1 MSVERVAMRDLLS
14 GVVVLLLTFGG
25 GYWYGTHVEA
35 EAQQAEVDR
44 LNTEARA
51 KEQALAT
58 AVTTTA
64 NALRKSDEKARF
76 ETQKRNADID
86 SGALRLRLP
95 VKTTCALSA
104 TTDSTVASG
113 DSGGEASAEL
123 SPEIGK
129 RLFEIAEEGDR
140 AINKLNACISL
151 YNQTLE
157 SQKAIK

>member
-1 MSVERVAMRDLLS
+1 MKGLLS
-14 GVVVLLLTFGG
+14 GLITLLLTFGG
-25 GYWYGTHVEA
+25 GYFYGKHVEA

-86 SGALRLRLP
+86 SGALKLRLP
-95 VKTTCALSA
+95 VKTSCALSA
-104 TTDSTVASG
+104 PTDSTTPTG
-113 DSGGEASAEL
+113 DSGGESSAEL

-151 YNQTLE
+151 YNQALE